1 MNFDFQAILFF
12 IVLSLGLI
20 WLVGHF
26 YNKKDH
32 SIIELSGAL
41 FPILLV
47 VFILR
52 SFVFEPFRIP
62 SGSMM
67 PTLVKGDFIL
77 VKKYAY
83 DLRLPVTNRSFWNT
97 NELKRGDVVVFD
109 YPCDTSIKYIKRLIG
124 LPGDEISY
132 KNKQIKINGDL
143 LANKF
148 QYVYKNTKQ
157 YGAHVYEESIGKNT
171 HLALLT
177 PSRRGK
183 EGVFEVPKGHYFFM
197 GDNRDNSKDGRYDCP
212 GYVPRNHI
220 VGKATTIW
228 FNWDFSSLPEWN
240 RIGKS
245 ID

>member
-1 MNFDFQAILFF
+1 MTR
-12 IVLSLGLI
+12 VGLI
-20 WLVGHF
+20 QTKSYVN
-26 YNKKDH
+26 NKEGIQNVSK
-32 SIIELSGAL
+32 
-41 FPILLV
+41 LLKK
-47 VFILR
+47 
-52 SFVFEPFRIP
+52 SF
-62 SGSMM
+62 
-67 PTLVKGDFIL
+67 L
-77 VKKYAY
+77 
-83 DLRLPVTNRSFWNT
+83 N
-97 NELKRGDVVVFD
+97 
-109 YPCDTSIKYIKRLIG
+109 
-124 LPGDEISY
+124 
-132 KNKQIKINGDL
+132 NKQIKINGDL

-183 EGVFEVPKGHYFFM
+183 EGVFEVPEGHYFFM